1 VTAIRTFRT
10 EEMTPQEETVLRGL
24 FALAWGSEDFSETDW
39 ENALGG
45 LHFVAEDERSILAH
59 GSVVPRELQVDG
71 RPLRTGYVEAM
82 ATRPELQNRGI
93 GTQVLRAVND
103 HIMKVYELGA
113 LDTGSDWFY
122 RRLGWLRWRGPT
134 FVRTAEGVVR
144 TEDEDG
150 NIMVLPTPASGEPN
164 LDAPISC
171 DWRPG
176 DVW

>member
-1 VTAIRTFRT
+1 MRSDALSG
-10 EEMTPQEETVLRGL
+10 EEDRVLRGL

-39 ENALGG
+39 GNALGG
-45 LHFVAEDERSILAH
+45 LHFVAEDERGILAH
-59 GSVVPRELQVDG
+59 ASVVPRELHVEG

-82 ATRPELQNRGI
+82 ATRPELQGRGI
-93 GTQVLRAVND
+93 GTDVLRAVND
-103 HIMKVYELGA
+103 HILDAYELGA

-134 FVRTAEGVVR
+134 FVRTAEGLLR

-150 NIMVLPTPASGEPN
+150 NIMVLATPVSGP
-164 LDAPISC
+164 LDVEAPISC

>member
-1 VTAIRTFRT
+1 VTSLRTIHSD
-10 EEMTPQEETVLRGL
+10 EMTPDEERILRGL

-39 ENALGG
+39 GNALGG
-45 LHFVAEDERSILAH
+45 LHFVAEDERGILAH
-59 GSVVPRELQVDG
+59 AAAVRRELHVEE

-82 ATRPELQNRGI
+82 ATRPELQGRGI
-93 GTQVLRAVND
+93 GTEVLRAVND
-103 HIMKVYELGA
+103 HIVDAYELGA

-134 FVRTAEGVVR
+134 FVRTVEEVLR

-150 NIMVLPTPASGEPN
+150 NIMVLPTSASGP
-164 LDAPISC
+164 LDVEAPISC
-171 DWRPG
+171 EWRPG

>member
-1 VTAIRTFRT
+1 MTSLRTFRSD
-10 EEMTPQEETVLRGL
+10 EMTPEEERILRGL

-39 ENALGG
+39 GNALGG
-45 LHFVAEDERSILAH
+45 LHFVAEDERGILAH
-59 GSVVPRELQVDG
+59 ASVVPRELHVEE

-82 ATRPELQNRGI
+82 ATRPALQGRGI
-93 GTQVLRAVND
+93 GTEVLRAVND
-103 HIMKVYELGA
+103 HIVDACELGA
-113 LDTGSDWFY
+113 LDTGSEWFY

-134 FVRTAEGVVR
+134 FVRTADGVFR

-150 NIMVLPTPASGEPN
+150 NIMVLPTTASGP
-164 LDAPISC
+164 LDVEASITC

>member
-1 VTAIRTFRT
+1 MTAVRNFRSGD
-10 EEMTPQEETVLRGL
+10 MTPEEERVLRGL
-24 FALAWGSEDFSETDW
+24 FALAWGSDDFRETDW
-39 ENALGG
+39 NNALGG
-45 LHFVAEDERSILAH
+45 LHFVAEDERGILAH
-59 GSVVPRELQVDG
+59 ASVVPRDLAVDG

-82 ATRPELQNRGI
+82 ATRPQLQNQGI
-93 GTQVLRAVND
+93 GTEVLRVVND
-103 HIMKVYELGA
+103 HIMNVYELGA

-150 NIMVLPTPASGEPN
+150 NIMVLPTPASGELN
-164 LDAPISC
+164 VDAPISC

>member
-1 VTAIRTFRT
+1 
-10 EEMTPQEETVLRGL
+10 MTPEEERVLRQL
-24 FALAWGSEDFSETDW
+24 FALAWGSEDFSEADW
-39 ENALGG
+39 GNALGG
-45 LHFVAEDERSILAH
+45 LHFVAEAERGILCHA
-59 GSVVPRELQVDG
+59 SVVPRELHVVE

-82 ATRPELQNRGI
+82 ATRPELQGRGI
-93 GTQVLRAVND
+93 GTEVLREVND
-103 HIMKVYELGA
+103 HIVDAYELGA

-134 FVRTAEGVVR
+134 FVRTADGVLR

-150 NIMVLPTPASGEPN
+150 NIMVLPTPASGPLD
-164 LDAPISC
+164 LDAAISC

>member
-1 VTAIRTFRT
+1 VIALRSFRS
-10 EEMTPQEETVLRGL
+10 EEMTAEEERVLRGL

-39 ENALGG
+39 NNALGG
-45 LHFVAEDERSILAH
+45 LHFVAEDDRGILAH
-59 GSVVPRELQVDG
+59 ASVVPRELHVEE

-82 ATRPELQNRGI
+82 ATRPDLQGRGI
-93 GTQVLRAVND
+93 GTEVLRAVDD
-103 HIMKVYELGA
+103 HIVEAYELGA

-134 FVRTAEGVVR
+134 FVRTVEVVVR
-144 TEDEDG
+144 TAEEDG
-150 NIMVLPTPASGEPN
+150 NIMVLPTPASGP
-164 LDAPISC
+164 LDPDAAISC